1 MVVIMSQVTCLIIN
15 RFLCFLMVSRAI
27 SCYPMLSHDIS
38 CNLLESHG
46 DSGCNTIQ
54 HAINA
59 FKVFINALY
68 GTSTRELRNTSM
80 TLVPSLKDLC
90 LKKVVKDNVK
100 NYEDLPTVP
109 T

>member
-1 MVVIMSQVTCLIIN
+1 MVVILSQVTCLIIN

-46 DSGCNTIQ
+46 DSGCNTKYHSTCNHMQ
-54 HAINA
+54 SHAINA

-68 GTSTRELRNTSM
+68 GVKINFKEMSLMLLGELFF
-80 TLVPSLKDLC
+80 LA
-90 LKKVVKDNVK
+90 
-100 NYEDLPTVP
+100 
-109 T
+109 

>member
-54 HAINA
+54 HAITFNHMQSCA
-59 FKVFINALY
+59 IICTKAEYVVYKSDSQGQNSDQIQ
-68 GTSTRELRNTSM
+68 
-80 TLVPSLKDLC
+80 PSS
-90 LKKVVKDNVK
+90 
-100 NYEDLPTVP
+100 
-109 T
+109 